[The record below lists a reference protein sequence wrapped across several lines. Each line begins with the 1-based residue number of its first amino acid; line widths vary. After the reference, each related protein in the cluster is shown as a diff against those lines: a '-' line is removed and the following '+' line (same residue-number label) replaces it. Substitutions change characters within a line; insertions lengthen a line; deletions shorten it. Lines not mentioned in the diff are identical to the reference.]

1 MSFRRRALFLA
12 GLLAAVSCSDA
23 GNPIA
28 PEGGGTPPRPP
39 APNDALQSLDCSL
52 NVSGGTLQCRPAAAS
67 AGSASGLIVG
77 NQGVYVRLASSNIQK
92 IAPDT
97 LAFDATVQNLIPQAL
112 GVDSTGAVDAAEGVR
127 VFFYQEPY
135 ASAGTG
141 MVNVANEDGTTTFIQ
156 EDRPF
161 YQYAGGLDS
170 GEVSLPRT
178 WKLRYDAGVQ
188 SIAFKMYV
196 SAKVRYPD
204 GFLRL
209 SPDTTLLNVGQRDTL
224 IADPRTVV
232 GARDTLARSV
242 TFTSSN
248 PSVVT
253 VSALSD
259 TTAEIA
265 AVTQGTAWVRAV
277 SNANANPNSK
287 RVDSTLVIVDNSP
300 NIAPDSAGALS
311 NVTTPVDSAHGMLA
325 NDSDDG
331 NLDVVEDSITTAK
344 GGLAVLR
351 ADGSYTYL
359 SPSGF
364 AGRDTINYFVT
375 DGVRTLP
382 ALAVVD
388 VDDSNY
394 WYVRAGASG
403 DGRDSRPFGSVAA
416 AQAAAEAGDTILVL
430 AAGATDLNGAWVLE
444 DNQAILGQGIPAGIT
459 RGPYNESTLTV
470 FTAGGAPGLSRT
482 DAGATVTLAQNNTIA
497 GVGITSA
504 NGAAITGSGFGTL
517 TTGQLS
523 LNPRG
528 PALNLTNGTVAGTI
542 DLLSSTNSTTTG
554 VSLTNVG
561 GTVAPTAGAISGA
574 AGTAFA
580 VSGGAGTISYPG
592 SIGNTAGL
600 AVGISGRTGG
610 AVTLSGAITDS
621 GDGVSVTGTT
631 GGTVELSGALALTG
645 KGISATGNTGGTVSF
660 TNASKSVSTG
670 ANNAVSV
677 TSNTGATV
685 SFGAGG
691 LAITTTSG
699 AGFTASGGGSVI
711 VTGPDN
717 TITSG
722 TGTAL
727 TLNGVGTGASGI
739 SFRSVSNNG
748 AVNGIVAGGLTGAG
762 FQVTGDGS
770 TAGSG
775 GTIQSATGAGV
786 SITGVPQA
794 TLSYLNVASP
804 AGHGVLLNTTTS
816 TTLNGVAVT
825 GAGSGG
831 NAGIFGSSFGT
842 LTSAGSSVSATG
854 GPALSLA
861 TGTVNGG
868 FASLSSATSATSG
881 VILNTVAGAFSS
893 AGGTISNAAAT
904 GFAVIAGSVS
914 PTIQGSLSQTA
925 NNAALVAV
933 SGGHTGTLTFNT
945 GTLQASTGTGIQF
958 NNADGAYNFDGTTTL
973 NGGDAGVDVT
983 AGSGGAISFGTGA
996 SITNPSGTALDVANG
1011 GAATNVTYA
1020 GTISANAGR
1029 PVSVAGVSG
1038 GGVTVSGNITSTAQ
1052 GISVSGNTGGAITF
1066 SGASKS
1072 LSTGA
1077 NVAVSAATNA
1087 GATVLFSGGGLAI
1100 TTTTATGFSA
1110 TVSGTVS
1117 VTGPGNTVSSTTGT
1131 PVSLANVSTG
1141 ASGVSFASTSSNG
1154 SANGLSL
1161 TNVTGSG
1168 VQTSGGTLQNTT
1180 AATVL
1185 ISGGSADAVNVGS
1198 ALSQAANAAAV
1209 SVSGGHTGGLTVS
1222 GTVTATNGTGLQFDN
1237 ADGSYAFTGTTTLS
1251 NSVGGADAGIDVL
1264 NGSAGTFTFGAA
1276 ASITNPANQLV
1287 TVSGSAP
1294 TFTYAGS
1301 FTKNNNAATAILVQN
1316 NTGGTIA
1323 FTGDAATETKT
1334 VSTSTANAVNLL
1346 NNTGATIQ
1354 FGGGGLAVTTT
1365 TGNGFNATG
1374 GGTVNVTGSSNTLA
1388 ATGGIA
1394 LNVSGTAIG
1403 ASGLTF
1409 RSINATGGANGIFL
1423 SGTGTANGLQV
1434 TGDGSTNG
1442 SGGSIVNTTGG
1453 DGATAGNGVYLSGAR
1468 NVNLSWM
1475 AFSGHANHGVFGTGV
1490 RGLNIN
1496 KTRFTGNNGTS
1507 NSGTFSEGPVR
1518 LVDAGGGITIKN
1530 SRLDG
1535 AAMNGFR
1542 LENTSGTAPVVDSL
1556 VLANDTV
1563 STMQGSTSDV
1573 RGSGLQAIIGDGSA
1587 NVRIRDNSV
1596 TYWWGNGI
1604 QVGVQTGAAASTALI
1619 QNNKV
1624 QQTSG
1629 ALAAAGG
1636 IEVNGGNLSFNIS
1649 GNQITGADGTAISAD
1664 KNQGNTFFNGTI
1676 NGNTIGTSGVANSGS
1691 AAGTGI
1697 FVQHAGPNVTTVKI
1711 SNNTIRQING
1721 SQAIWT
1727 LLGDDVGGGGAGTLN
1742 ATITGNNIAEEG
1754 TAASA
1759 RTGIIVQSGRVT
1771 GDTDQM
1777 CADVGGAGALANS
1790 ITNFNNRIRPNE
1802 RFLTTM
1808 RLVGYTGANND
1819 NTAVNAYLTARNPG
1833 TTNVTSN
1840 NVSAGGPG
1848 ILNTVPAGSA
1858 CPQPTL

>member
-1 MSFRRRALFLA
+1 MSIRRRALFLA

-28 PEGGGTPPRPP
+28 PETGGNPPRPP
-39 APNDALQSLDCSL
+39 TPNDALQSLDCSL
-52 NVSGGTLQCRPAAAS
+52 NVSGGTLECRPSAAS
-67 AGSASGLIVG
+67 AGSASGLILG
-77 NQGVYVRLASSNIQK
+77 NQGVYVRLGSSNVRN

-112 GVDSTGAVDAAEGVR
+112 GVDSTGAVDAEGVR
-127 VFFYQEPY
+127 AFFYQEPY
-135 ASAGTG
+135 ASVGTG
-141 MVNVANEDGTTTFIQ
+141 TVDVGNPDGNEIYLT
-156 EDRPF
+156 EDRPY

-170 GEVSLPRT
+170 GEVSLPKT
-178 WKLRYDAGVQ
+178 WKLRYDPGVQ
-188 SIAFKMYV
+188 RIAFKMYI
-196 SAKVRYPD
+196 AADVRYPE

-224 IADPRTVV
+224 TADVRTVV
-232 GARDTLARSV
+232 GARDSVSRSV

-277 SNANANPNSK
+277 NDGNTR
-287 RVDSTLVIVDNSP
+287 RVDSTLVIVDNAP
-300 NIAPDSAGALS
+300 VVTPDSAGALS

-359 SPSGF
+359 SASGF
-364 AGRDTINYFVT
+364 AGRDTISYFVT

-394 WYVRAGASG
+394 WYVRAGGAG
-403 DGRDSRPFGSVAA
+403 DGRDSRPFGSVAD
-416 AQAAAEAGDTILVL
+416 AQVAAEAGDTIFVL
-430 AAGATDLNGAWVLE
+430 AAGATDLNGAWLLE
-444 DNQAILGQGIPAGIT
+444 DNQAIIGQGIPAPIT

-470 FTAGGAPGLSRT
+470 FTAGGAPGLSRE

-497 GVGITSA
+497 GVGITA
-504 NGAAITGSGFGTL
+504 ADGAAITGSGFGTL
-517 TTGQLS
+517 TVGQLS

-528 PALNLTNGTVAGTI
+528 PALNLTDGTVAGTI
-542 DLLSSTNSTTTG
+542 DLLSSTNSKTTG

-561 GTVAPTAGAISGA
+561 GTIAPTGGSISGA
-574 AGTAFA
+574 EGTAFA
-580 VSGGAGTISYPG
+580 VSGGGGTITYPG
-592 SIGNTAGL
+592 SIGNALGL
-600 AVGISGRTGG
+600 AVGISGRSGG
-610 AVTLSGAITDS
+610 AVTLSGAITDA
-621 GDGVSVTGTT
+621 GDGISVTGTS
-631 GGTVELSGALALTG
+631 GGAVELSGTLALTG
-645 KGISATGNTGGTVSF
+645 KGITASGNTGGEVSF
-660 TNASKSVSTG
+660 TGTTKNISTG
-670 ANNAVSV
+670 ATAAV
-677 TSNTGATV
+677 TAASNTGATV
-685 SFGAGG
+685 TFGGGG
-691 LAITTTSG
+691 LAISTTSG
-699 AGFTASGGGSVI
+699 AGFSATGAGTVQ
-711 VTGPDN
+711 VTGPNN
-717 TITSG
+717 TIAST

-727 TLNGVGTGASGI
+727 TLNGVGTGTSGI
-739 SFRSVSNNG
+739 SFRSVSSNG
-748 AVNGIVAGGLTGAG
+748 AVNGIAAANLTGNG

-775 GTIQSATGAGV
+775 GTIQGATGAGV

-794 TLSYLNVASP
+794 TLEFMNVASP
-804 AGHGVLLNTTTS
+804 AGHAISLSSTTA

-825 GAGSGG
+825 GAGNGG

-842 LTSAGSSVSATG
+842 LTSAGTSVSATG
-854 GPALSLA
+854 GPALSLL

-868 FASLSSATSATSG
+868 FSSLSSATSASSG
-881 VILNTVAGAFSS
+881 VILNAIAGTFTVAGGSI
-893 AGGTISNAAAT
+893 TNAAST

-925 NNAALVAV
+925 SNAALVAV

-958 NNADGAYNFDGTTTL
+958 NNADGAYAFDGTTTL

-983 AGSGGAISFGTGA
+983 GGSGGAISFGTGA
-996 SITNPSGTALDVANG
+996 SITNPTGTALDVANG
-1011 GAATNVTYA
+1011 GSAANVTYA

-1038 GGVTVSGNITSTAQ
+1038 GAVTVSGNITAS
-1052 GISVSGNTGGAITF
+1052 GLGLSVSGNSGGTITF
-1066 SGASKS
+1066 SGGSKS
-1072 LSTGA
+1072 IGTA
-1077 NVAVSAATNA
+1077 TPAVTLATNP
-1087 GATVLFSGGGLAI
+1087 GATIVFSGGGLAI
-1100 TTTTATGFSA
+1100 STPNNATVLSA
-1110 TVSGTVS
+1110 TAGGTLS
-1117 VTGPGNTVSSTTGT
+1117 ITGPGNTAASMNGT
-1131 PVSLANVSTG
+1131 PVVLANVSTG
-1141 ASGVSFASTSSNG
+1141 TEGVSFASVSTTG
-1154 SANGLSL
+1154 GANGISL
-1161 TNVTGSG
+1161 TNVTGAG
-1168 VQTSGGTLQNTT
+1168 FQTVGGSLQNTT
-1180 AATVL
+1180 GPTVL
-1185 ISGGSADAVNVGS
+1185 ISGGSATAVNVG
-1198 ALSQAANAAAV
+1198 ATLFQAANAATV
-1209 SVSGGHTGGLTVS
+1209 SVSGGHSGGLTVS
-1222 GTVTATNGTGLQFDN
+1222 GAVTATHGSGLQFNN
-1237 ADGSYAFTGTTTLS
+1237 ADGTYAFTGATTLS
-1251 NSVGGADAGIDVL
+1251 NGVAGADAGIDVT
-1264 NGSAGTFTFGAA
+1264 NNSSGTFSFNAD
-1276 ASITNPANQLV
+1276 ASITNPVNALV
-1287 TVSGSAP
+1287 NISNSAP
-1294 TFTYAGS
+1294 TFSYAGS
-1301 FTKNNNAATAILVQN
+1301 FTKNNNAVAGILVQD

-1323 FTGDAATETKT
+1323 FTGDAGETK
-1334 VSTSTANAVNLL
+1334 VLSTSTANAVNLV

-1354 FGGGGLAVTTT
+1354 FGGGGLVVTTT

-1374 GGTVNVTGSSNTLA
+1374 GGTVQVTGSNNTLA

-1394 LNVSGTAIG
+1394 LNVSATTIG

-1409 RSINATGGANGIFL
+1409 RSISANGGSNGIVL
-1423 SGTGTANGLQV
+1423 SGTGTSNGLQV
-1434 TGDGSTNG
+1434 TGFGGAAG
-1442 SGGSIVNTTGG
+1442 SGGTIQNTTGS
-1453 DGATAGNGVYLSGAR
+1453 DGASAGNGVYLNGAR
-1468 NVNLSWM
+1468 NVNLNWM
-1475 AFSGHANHGVFGTGV
+1475 AFSGHQNHGLFGTGV
-1490 RGLNIN
+1490 RGMNLNHV
-1496 KTRFTGNNGTS
+1496 RFTGTHGTS

-1518 LVDAGGGITIKN
+1518 LVDAGGGITVKN

-1587 NVRIRDNSV
+1587 NVRIRDNAV

-1604 QVGVQTGAAASTALI
+1604 QVGVQTGAGASTALI
-1619 QNNKV
+1619 QNNRV

-1649 GNQITGADGTAISAD
+1649 NNQISGTDGTAVSAD
-1664 KNQGNTFFNGTI
+1664 KNQGNTYFNGTI
-1676 NGNTIGTSGVANSGS
+1676 SGNTIGTSGVANSGS
-1691 AAGTGI
+1691 ATGTGI
-1697 FVQHAGPNVTTVKI
+1697 FVQHAGPNATTVRI
-1711 SNNTIRQING
+1711 SNNVIRQING

-1727 LLGDDVGGGGAGTLN
+1727 LLGDDVGGGGSGTMN

-1754 TAASA
+1754 TASSA
-1759 RTGIIVQSGRVT
+1759 RSGIVVQSGRVT
-1771 GDTDQM
+1771 GDTDVM
-1777 CADVGGAGALANS
+1777 CADVGGAGALGNS

-1808 RLVGYTGANND
+1808 RLVGYTGGNSD
-1819 NTAVNAYLTARNPG
+1819 NTAINAYLVARNPG
-1833 TTNVTSN
+1833 TVAVTSN

-1858 CPQPTL
+1858 CPQPSL